1 MKDQEFLVWKK
12 LIQWRIQKLNLERNE
27 MLKSIINHKTQMFGQ
42 SRSIYCTVTMLT
54 LKYLMHWTDMVLAKH
69 LKMLPSPKVAQNL
82 VDNLIKQ
89 HSEQSTFFTM
99 LFDQVGLPIMIKST
113 FFTMLFDQVVYQVL
127 CYLGTWKHF

>member
-1 MKDQEFLVWKK
+1 
-12 LIQWRIQKLNLERNE
+12 
-27 MLKSIINHKTQMFGQ
+27 
-42 SRSIYCTVTMLT
+42 MLT

-99 LFDQVGLPIMIKST
+99 LFDLVGLPIMIKST
-113 FFTMLFDQVVYQVL
+113 FFKY
-127 CYLGTWKHF
+127 Y

>member
-1 MKDQEFLVWKK
+1 
-12 LIQWRIQKLNLERNE
+12 
-27 MLKSIINHKTQMFGQ
+27 
-42 SRSIYCTVTMLT
+42 
-54 LKYLMHWTDMVLAKH
+54 MVLAKH

>member
-1 MKDQEFLVWKK
+1 
-12 LIQWRIQKLNLERNE
+12 
-27 MLKSIINHKTQMFGQ
+27 
-42 SRSIYCTVTMLT
+42 MLT

-82 VDNLIKQ
+82 VDDLIKQ

-113 FFTMLFDQVVYQVL
+113 FF
-127 CYLGTWKHF
+127 K